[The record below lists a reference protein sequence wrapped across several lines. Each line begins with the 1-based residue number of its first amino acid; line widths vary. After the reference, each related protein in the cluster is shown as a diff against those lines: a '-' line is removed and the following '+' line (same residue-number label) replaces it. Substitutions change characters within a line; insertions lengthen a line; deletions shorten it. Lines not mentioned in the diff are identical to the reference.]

1 MRKDKIN
8 ELVAYHR
15 NFYRTIRSE
24 LQHIYGNAING
35 NEFSVLR
42 FLYIA
47 GPQKASAIS
56 QDLKVSASHITNVT
70 DILVKKGYIT
80 RKRTDND
87 RRIVKIALT
96 KEGEEL
102 YQEMAEK
109 RSVYFNDRF
118 KIYSEDEL
126 NTFIQLY
133 KKMEQ

>member
-15 NFYRTIRSE
+15 HFYRTTRNE
-24 LQHIYGNAING
+24 LQQIYGNVING

-96 KEGEEL
+96 EEGGKL
-102 YQEMAEK
+102 YEEMAEK
-109 RSVYFNDRF
+109 RAAYFKELFAVYT
-118 KIYSEDEL
+118 EEEL
-126 NTFIQLY
+126 MAFIDLY
-133 KKMEQ
+133 KKML